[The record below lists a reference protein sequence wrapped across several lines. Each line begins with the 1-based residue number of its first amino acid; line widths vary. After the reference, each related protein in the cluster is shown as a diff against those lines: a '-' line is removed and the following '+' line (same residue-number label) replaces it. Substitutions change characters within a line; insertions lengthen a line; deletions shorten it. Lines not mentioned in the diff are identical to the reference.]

1 MKVMKTITKFI
12 LSILIVG
19 AALPVAESSADNL
32 CVNKKTRVIASRP
45 GACKKNEVLASSLT
59 VESGSTSGSA
69 SDVNASS
76 INMSDTG
83 GVSGGSDTNTGLD
96 ISVTRSGA
104 TGGNINS
111 TGLNVSVVGDSGG
124 DSTAVGLLVSA
135 SGADTNYCAI
145 FQSGNVGI
153 GVSDPDEQLEMTG
166 RIHLGQT
173 SSPSTTANKLYN
185 LGGTLYWGGQAVST
199 GGAGSGTITGVSA
212 GTGLTGGGTSGAVSL
227 SVDVGTS
234 ASKIVQLNGSG
245 ALPAVSG
252 ANLSTLNA
260 TSISSGTLDDN
271 RLSSNVSKLGS
282 LIGLTSE
289 VSGVL
294 PVANGGT
301 GANALTNLL
310 TLGTH
315 TTGSYVASIASG
327 TGISGGA
334 AGTEGSALTL
344 SIDQSFAPTWS
355 AVHSFTSKI
364 NVGTATA
371 SDEALHV
378 NGRIEIDPAIAP
390 VTTTNKL
397 YNVAGDLY
405 FNGQNITDTALGGDI
420 TGVTAGSGLT
430 GGASSGDATLVVDSG
445 TTADKILKLDNSA
458 RIPAVSGELLTTLN
472 GSNISSGT
480 VADARLSSAV
490 TKLGPDIDLASA
502 EVTGTLPIANGG
514 IGATSLTNLIALT
527 THTTGNYVAATAA
540 GAGISIGS
548 TGVEGGTST
557 ISVDQTFTPT
567 WTGMHTFSGTATDIT
582 TVSNQNFAIIPHGIG
597 QVGIGTSATSAML
610 DTVLASTSSTAAA
623 EKGAEINITDT
634 GNVASGTDET
644 YGLDVNVTRT
654 GASGG
659 TIDSTG
665 LNVSVTADTNANSTA
680 TGLNV
685 SVTGAD
691 TNYAALFDGGS
702 VGINTGTP
710 IAALDT
716 RFASAATSAGTERGG
731 KIQVDDTG
739 IVTSGTDATYGL
751 EIDVDRTGATGGTLD
766 TTGLD
771 INVTGD
777 VGGAGTASLY
787 GLSVNVSGGD
797 AKMAAKFTG
806 GSVSLGGGPSAIS
819 SNISAGSLLVDDG
832 IICVDDTGNNCDDVA
847 RTDGTV
853 VSVNAAVTGID
864 LAENFPI
871 EDGDIVEAGDIVMI
885 NTKKASR
892 CIETIDIEDGSKTC
906 TKEEEGFVPFVT
918 KSDNNPR
925 NIKRVIGVISTKP
938 GVILGGFADHTLI
951 NYQKVPVA
959 LAGRI
964 PLKVTLENGSIEV
977 GDRITI
983 SSTLGMGKKAL
994 SGDHIVGIALEP
1006 FENSDADENG
1016 TGKVLT
1022 LVK

>member
-1 MKVMKTITKFI
+1 MKTIIKSI
-12 LSILIVG
+12 LSTLIVVC
-19 AALPVAESSADNL
+19 ALPVAKSSADNL

-45 GACKKNEVLASSLT
+45 GACKKTEVLASSLS

-76 INMSDTG
+76 IIMSDTG
-83 GVSGGSDTNTGLD
+83 GVSSGSDSNTGLD
-96 ISVTRSGA
+96 LSVTRSGA

-124 DSTAVGLLVSA
+124 DSTTVGLLVSA

-153 GVSDPDEQLEMTG
+153 GVSDPDEQLELTG

-173 SSPSTTANKLYN
+173 SSPSTTSDKLYN
-185 LGGTLYWGGQAVST
+185 LGGTLYWAGQAVST

-252 ANLSTLNA
+252 ANLTALNA
-260 TSISSGTLDDN
+260 TSLSSGTVDDA

-282 LIGLTSE
+282 SIGLTSE
-289 VSGVL
+289 VAGVL

-315 TTGSYVASIASG
+315 TTGSYVASVASG

-334 AGTEGSALTL
+334 AGSEGAALTL
-344 SIDQSFAPTWS
+344 SVDQTFAPTWS
-355 AVHSFTSKI
+355 AVHSFTNKI

-371 SDEALHV
+371 SDEVLHV
-378 NGRIEIDPAIAP
+378 NGRMEIDPASAP
-390 VTTTNKL
+390 VTATNKL
-397 YNVAGDLY
+397 YNVSGDLY
-405 FNGQNITDTALGGDI
+405 FNGQNISDTAAGGDI

-430 GGASSGDATLVVDSG
+430 GGGTSGDVSLVVDSG
-445 TTADKILKLDNSA
+445 TIANKILKLDASA

-480 VADARLSSAV
+480 VADARLSSNV
-490 TKLGPDIDLASA
+490 TKLGTDIDLASA
-502 EVTGTLPIANGG
+502 EVTGTLPVANGG
-514 IGATSLTNLIALT
+514 TGATSLTNLIALT

-540 GAGISIGS
+540 GTGISIGS

-557 ISVDQTFTPT
+557 ISIDQAFTPT
-567 WTGMHTFSGTATDIT
+567 WTGTHTFSGVATDIT
-582 TVSNQNFAIIPHGIG
+582 TVSNQNLAIIPHGTG
-597 QVGIGTSATSAML
+597 QVGIGTSSTSAML
-610 DTVLASTSSTAAA
+610 DTVLTSTASSAST
-623 EKGAEINITDT
+623 ERGAEVNITDT
-634 GNVASGTDET
+634 GNVSSGTDQT
-644 YGLDVNVTRT
+644 NGLDINVTRT

-659 TIDSTG
+659 TINSAG
-665 LNVSVTADTNANSTA
+665 LNVTVLADTNANSTA
-680 TGLNV
+680 TGLDV
-685 SVTGAD
+685 SVSGAD

-702 VGINTGTP
+702 VGINTGSP
-710 IAALDT
+710 IASLDT
-716 RFASAATSAGTERGG
+716 RLASASTTAGTERGS

-739 IVTSGTDATYGL
+739 VVTAGSDTTYGL
-751 EIDVDRTGATGGTLD
+751 EIDVGRTGATGGTID

-777 VGGAGTASLY
+777 IGGAGTASLY

-806 GSVSLGGGPSAIS
+806 GSVSLGGGPSATS

-832 IICVDDTGNNCDDVA
+832 IICVDDTGDNCDDVA

-864 LAENFPI
+864 LAEDFPI
-871 EDGDIVEAGDIVMI
+871 ENGDIVEAGDIVMI
-885 NTKKASR
+885 NTKKAAK
-892 CIETIDIEDGSKTC
+892 CIDTTDIEDGSKIC

-918 KSDNNPR
+918 RSDNNPR
-925 NIKRVIGVISTKP
+925 NIKRIIGVISTKP
-938 GVILGGFADHTLI
+938 GVILGGFANEELLSYT
-951 NYQKVPVA
+951 KVPVA

-964 PLKVTLENGSIEV
+964 PIKVTLENGPIEI

-983 SSTLGMGKKAL
+983 SSTAGMGKKAL

-1006 FENSDADENG
+1006 FERSDADENG
-1016 TGKVLT
+1016 AGKLLT